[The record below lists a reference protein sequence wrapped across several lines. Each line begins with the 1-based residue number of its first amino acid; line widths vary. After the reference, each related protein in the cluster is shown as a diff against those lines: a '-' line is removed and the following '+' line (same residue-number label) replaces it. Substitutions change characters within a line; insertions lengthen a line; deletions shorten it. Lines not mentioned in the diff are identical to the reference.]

1 MYVQQMKI
9 KDAYQPLRPKSKD
22 QLVRKDVNRL
32 MDALLSKLR
41 KLMLT

>member
-1 MYVQQMKI
+1 MYVQQMNHKG
-9 KDAYQPLRPKSKD
+9 ACQPLRNKD
-22 QLVRKDVNRL
+22 HQARKDVNRL